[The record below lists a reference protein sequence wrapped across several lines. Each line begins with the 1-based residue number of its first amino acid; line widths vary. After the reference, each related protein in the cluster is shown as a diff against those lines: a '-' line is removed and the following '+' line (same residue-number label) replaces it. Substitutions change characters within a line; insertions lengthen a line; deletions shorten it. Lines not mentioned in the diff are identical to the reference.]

1 MSESVLRLEHIK
13 KCYGDFTAVHD
24 LSLDVPRGSIYGFL
38 GPNGAGKSTTIR
50 IALSIYEPTSGTI
63 EVLGH
68 KSALDVRERIG
79 YLPEEKGLYRKMKA
93 GDVIAYFGQ
102 LKGMTRG
109 DAKLKAVEMLER
121 YGLGA
126 NIRSKCEALSKGM
139 QQKVQVLASIVHTPE
154 FVILDEPFSGLDP
167 VNQGVLEQVITDLA
181 KHGSTIV
188 FSTHVMEHAERLYD
202 RIVLIAK
209 GRKIFDGTI
218 PEAKRTVPRRVL
230 LETASNP
237 ELLARM
243 PGVRAVDKTE
253 HANRYEVALLDNARP
268 DEILAACFKAGIELQ
283 AFDKNEPSL
292 RDVFLKLVGRS
303 DAAEVAA

>member
-1 MSESVLRLEHIK
+1 MSDTVLELEHIHK
-13 KCYGDFTAVHD
+13 RYGDFEAVHD
-24 LSLDVPRGSIYGFL
+24 LSLIVPRGSIYGFL

-50 IALSIYEPTSGTI
+50 IALSIYAPTSGRVA
-63 EVLGH
+63 VLGH
-68 KSALDVRERIG
+68 ASALDVRDRIG

-102 LKGMTRG
+102 LKGMSRG

-126 NIRSKCEALSKGM
+126 NVNSKCEALSKGM
-139 QQKVQVLASIVHTPE
+139 QQKVQVLASIVHEPE

-167 VNQGVLEQVITDLA
+167 VNQEVLERVISDLA
-181 KHGSTIV
+181 GRGSTIV
-188 FSTHVMEHAERLYD
+188 FSTHVMEHAERLCN

-230 LETASNP
+230 LETHSSP

-292 RDVFLKLVGRS
+292 RDVFLKLVGRG

>member
-1 MSESVLRLEHIK
+1 MSDPVLRLEHIK

-24 LSLDVPRGSIYGFL
+24 LSLLVPRGSIYGFL

-50 IALSIYEPTSGTI
+50 IALSIYAATAGTI

-68 KSALDVRERIG
+68 PSALDVRERIG

-102 LKGMTRG
+102 LKGMTRH
-109 DAKLKAVEMLER
+109 DAKRKAVEMLER

-126 NIRSKCEALSKGM
+126 NVNSKCEALSKGM
-139 QQKVQVLASIVHTPE
+139 QQKVQVLASIVHSPE

-167 VNQGVLEQVITDLA
+167 VNQEVLEKVIADLA
-181 KHGSTIV
+181 KNGSTIV
-188 FSTHVMEHAERLYD
+188 FSTHVMEHAERLCD

-209 GRKIFDGTI
+209 GRKLFDGTI
-218 PEAKRTVPRRVL
+218 PEAKQTVRRRVI
-230 LETASNP
+230 LETHSDP
-237 ELLARM
+237 ELIARM
-243 PGVRAVDKTE
+243 PGVRAVEKTE
-253 HANRYEVALLDNARP
+253 HANRYEVALADGARP
-268 DEILAACFKAGIELQ
+268 DEILGACFKAGIELS

-303 DAAEVAA
+303 EATEVAA